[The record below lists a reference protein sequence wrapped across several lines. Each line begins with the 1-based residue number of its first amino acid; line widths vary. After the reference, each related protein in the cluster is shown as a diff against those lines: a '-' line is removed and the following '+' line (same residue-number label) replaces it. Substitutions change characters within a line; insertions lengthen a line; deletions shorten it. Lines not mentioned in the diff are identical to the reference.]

1 MRPRGYLCVGA
12 AVRAVACG
20 MLTIAVTSCD
30 AAKEAEGEWPPG
42 MSEQPVDGHDGH
54 DDMQTDVR
62 PSDGAQPG
70 HDAPTQVPGAGHGG
84 SPGGDVS
91 HGGGLPNE
99 NAAGGGALGGGGI
112 DASELD
118 GGTLDGSSRDAALGP
133 DPNKTYFAEVTAN
146 GSGCPEGSW
155 STRISADGLV
165 FTTTFSAYEAVL
177 GPTDTQVV
185 KDCQL
190 SIKLHSPNGM
200 SYALASVSYSGFA
213 LLDEGVVGEQQT
225 SAYFQG
231 QPLAGVATRTA
242 LVGPH
247 DAEFVFKDDL
257 PLSELIWSAC
267 GAERDLNVLSRFVLQ
282 SARPGAQGYI
292 NLLAADGAAQLIFRL
307 ATRECQDAGTHTAG
321 H

>member
-1 MRPRGYLCVGA
+1 MRA
-12 AVRAVACG
+12 IACG
-20 MLTIAVTSCD
+20 MLSMAVASCD
-30 AAKEAEGEWPPG
+30 ASKEAESEGPPG
-42 MSEQPVDGHDGH
+42 SSEQPVDGHDGH
-54 DDMQTDVR
+54 DDVQTDVR
-62 PSDGAQPG
+62 PSDGRG
-70 HDAPTQVPGAGHGG
+70 HDAPGPTPSDGHGVG
-84 SPGGDVS
+84 GSTGGGVSPGGAP
-91 HGGGLPNE
+91 PNDH
-99 NAAGGGALGGGGI
+99 AAGGGAPSGGAI
-112 DASELD
+112 DAAALD
-118 GGTLDGSSRDAALGP
+118 GGALDGGGRDAALGP

-146 GSGCPEGSW
+146 GSGCPEGTW
-155 STRISADGLV
+155 STRISPDGLV

-200 SYALASVSYSGFA
+200 SYALASLSYSGFA

-231 QPLAGVATRTA
+231 QPLEGVATRTA

-282 SARPGAQGYI
+282 SAQPGAQGYI

-307 ATRECQDAGTHTAG
+307 ATRECQDAGTHAPG